1 MKDECKAT
9 CGFAAQ
15 HQPTYYSL
23 DSLHK
28 VNPRVRKQF
37 DNILEEVLAE
47 MPPLV
52 HELIEKIS
60 LDVED
65 YPSRQVME
73 EMGIEYR
80 DELCGLYT
88 GIPLGEKHLEST
100 PHLSDTVMIY
110 REGIVSSTADEYGR
124 VTKEGL
130 RKQIRITI
138 LHELAHHFGMTEE
151 ELDEMGYG

>member
-1 MKDECKAT
+1 M
-9 CGFAAQ
+9 
-15 HQPTYYSL
+15 
-23 DSLHK
+23 
-28 VNPRVRKQF
+28 NPHARRRF
-37 DNILEEVLAE
+37 DRILEEVLAA

-65 YPSRQVME
+65 YPSRQIME
-73 EMGIEYR
+73 EMDLEFR

-88 GIPLGEKHLEST
+88 GVPLGEKHLQSY
-100 PHLSDTVMIY
+100 PHLSDSILIY
-110 REGIVSSTADEYGR
+110 REGIVASTADEYGR

-151 ELDEMGYG
+151 ELEKLGYG